1 MQGMIDQTGND
12 VMNRVNNLAA
22 RSGASLG
29 TQHFGIASKEL
40 ANAENS
46 LRYQNYSNER
56 NAQTQAAGMM
66 PALNQAQYAGVMPYL
81 AAQQTAG
88 QLPYSGIQNYGVLG
102 SILGGYGRQSGT
114 QPGGWGTD
122 LLNAGASIGSAA
134 ILASSIDLKSDVE
147 ELGPWDDRGDG
158 LKRVAFRYK
167 WEPTGTR
174 HEGVIAEQVKE
185 LRPWAYVPDF
195 YLGKPGVNYAKLSE
209 AA

>member
-1 MQGMIDQTGND
+1 VPYLKDAVGNVGSVIGGNQGNLDEQAGQIRGFLPGLGERAFGDNPGLDAATGYAQDVLGRKYLSEGNPYMQGMIDQTGND
-12 VMNRVNNLAA
+12 VINRVNNLAA

-81 AAQQTAG
+81 AAQQAAG

-114 QPGGWGTD
+114 QPGGWGNSI
-122 LLNAGASIGSAA
+122 LGAGMAAASLFGA
-134 ILASSIDLKSDVE
+134 
-147 ELGPWDDRGDG
+147 
-158 LKRVAFRYK
+158 
-167 WEPTGTR
+167 
-174 HEGVIAEQVKE
+174 
-185 LRPWAYVPDF
+185 
-195 YLGKPGVNYAKLSE
+195 
-209 AA
+209 

>member
-88 QLPYSGIQNYGVLG
+88 QLPYSGIQNYGVMG
-102 SILGGYGRQSGT
+102 SLLGGYGQQSQT
-114 QPGGWGTD
+114 QPGGWGNSI
-122 LLNAGASIGSAA
+122 LGAGLGVASLFS
-134 ILASSIDLKSDVE
+134 DRRLKTKMEVVGE
-147 ELGPWDDRGDG
+147 WDERGDG
-158 LKRVAFRYK
+158 LKKWRFAYK
-167 WEPTGTR
+167 RAPDIML
-174 HEGVIAEQVKE
+174 EGVMADEVAEK
-185 LRPWAYVPDF
+185 RPWA
-195 YLGKPGVNYAKLSE
+195 LGEPVMGYATVNYAKLSE
-209 AA
+209 DA